1 MAEIWNVMNKNK
13 QKDQSIASL
22 VRKYIE
28 SDNSLKKCMQLGII
42 NVSSLSRIIYNELK
56 KQGINSSIPS
66 ISSAIKRYKITNPM
80 ELYMPY
86 KVIGSSN
93 ISLTTDVGKIVVNR
107 RSLKTVTEKLSL
119 ISDDVIFFSKT
130 VNTFTIVL
138 SKSAFNHILNILNK
152 NNERAIEIKT
162 GLSLITIHSTKEI
175 IETPGVI
182 NIIYQTLADN
192 GINIEDTTSSYMDT
206 LLLVSNKDAGK
217 AFNVLNDLISKNQ
230 GLEDVAK

>member
-1 MAEIWNVMNKNK
+1 MNKNK

-28 SDNSLKKCMQLGII
+28 SDNALKKCMQLGII

-182 NIIYQTLADN
+182 NLIYQTLADN

>member
-1 MAEIWNVMNKNK
+1 MNKNK

-42 NVSSLSRIIYNELK
+42 NVSSLSRIVYNELK

>member
-182 NIIYQTLADN
+182 NLIYQTLADN

>member
-1 MAEIWNVMNKNK
+1 MNKNK

-86 KVIGSSN
+86 KVIGGSN
-93 ISLTTDVGKIVVNR
+93 ITLTTDVGKIVVNR

-182 NIIYQTLADN
+182 NLIYQTLADN

>member
-1 MAEIWNVMNKNK
+1 MNKNK

-107 RSLKTVTEKLSL
+107 KSLKTVTEKLSL

-182 NIIYQTLADN
+182 NLIYQTLADN

>member
-1 MAEIWNVMNKNK
+1 MNKNK

>member
-1 MAEIWNVMNKNK
+1 MNKNK

-66 ISSAIKRYKITNPM
+66 ISSAIKRYRITNPM

>member
-1 MAEIWNVMNKNK
+1 MNKNK

-119 ISDDVIFFSKT
+119 ISDDVIFF
-130 VNTFTIVL
+130 
-138 SKSAFNHILNILNK
+138 
-152 NNERAIEIKT
+152 RR
-162 GLSLITIHSTKEI
+162 
-175 IETPGVI
+175 
-182 NIIYQTLADN
+182 Q
-192 GINIEDTTSSYMDT
+192 
-206 LLLVSNKDAGK
+206 
-217 AFNVLNDLISKNQ
+217 
-230 GLEDVAK
+230 

>member
-1 MAEIWNVMNKNK
+1 
-13 QKDQSIASL
+13 
-22 VRKYIE
+22 
-28 SDNSLKKCMQLGII
+28 
-42 NVSSLSRIIYNELK
+42 
-56 KQGINSSIPS
+56 
-66 ISSAIKRYKITNPM
+66 
-80 ELYMPY
+80 
-86 KVIGSSN
+86 
-93 ISLTTDVGKIVVNR
+93 
-107 RSLKTVTEKLSL
+107 
-119 ISDDVIFFSKT
+119 
-130 VNTFTIVL
+130 
-138 SKSAFNHILNILNK
+138 LNILNK

>member
-1 MAEIWNVMNKNK
+1 MNKNK

-182 NIIYQTLADN
+182 NLIYQTLADN
-192 GINIEDTTSSYMDT
+192 GINIEDTISSYMDT

-230 GLEDVAK
+230 GLVDVAK

>member
-1 MAEIWNVMNKNK
+1 MNKNK

-66 ISSAIKRYKITNPM
+66 ISSAIKRFKITNPM

-107 RSLKTVTEKLSL
+107 RPLKTVTEKLSL

-152 NNERAIEIKT
+152 NSERAIEIKT

-182 NIIYQTLADN
+182 NLIYQTLADN

>member
-1 MAEIWNVMNKNK
+1 
-13 QKDQSIASL
+13 
-22 VRKYIE
+22 
-28 SDNSLKKCMQLGII
+28 
-42 NVSSLSRIIYNELK
+42 
-56 KQGINSSIPS
+56 
-66 ISSAIKRYKITNPM
+66 M

-130 VNTFTIVL
+130 VNTFTIVQ

-175 IETPGVI
+175 IESPGVI

>member
-1 MAEIWNVMNKNK
+1 MNKNK

-152 NNERAIEIKT
+152 HNERAIEIKT

-182 NIIYQTLADN
+182 NLIYQTLADN

>member
-1 MAEIWNVMNKNK
+1 MNKNK

-182 NIIYQTLADN
+182 NLIYQTLADN

>member
-1 MAEIWNVMNKNK
+1 MNKNK

-42 NVSSLSRIIYNELK
+42 NVSRLSRIIYNELK

>member
-1 MAEIWNVMNKNK
+1 MMNKNK

-28 SDNSLKKCMQLGII
+28 SDNALKKCMQLGII

-182 NIIYQTLADN
+182 NLIYQTLADN